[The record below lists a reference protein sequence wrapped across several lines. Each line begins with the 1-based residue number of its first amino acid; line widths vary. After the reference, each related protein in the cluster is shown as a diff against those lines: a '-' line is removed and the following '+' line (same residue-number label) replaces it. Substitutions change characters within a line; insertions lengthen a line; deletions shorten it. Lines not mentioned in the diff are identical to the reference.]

1 MPDEKFIYTITFI
14 FLFIFQNKTKL
25 KKGKEKRGR
34 GEEELEIRK
43 EMVTEAYVFSGEM
56 LENDDSERRGHPG
69 CLEAALQD
77 NTRSTRRDYHSD
89 LPAGCL

>member
-1 MPDEKFIYTITFI
+1 MPKKKNLSIPSCLYFHISF
-14 FLFIFQNKTKL
+14 KTKQNE
-25 KKGKEKRGR
+25 KGKKRGG

-43 EMVTEAYVFSGEM
+43 EMITEAYVFSGEM
-56 LENDDSERRGHPG
+56 LENDESERRGHPG

>member
-1 MPDEKFIYTITFI
+1 MKNLSTPLRLYFHISF
-14 FLFIFQNKTKL
+14 KTKQNEKG
-25 KKGKEKRGR
+25 KKGGK
-34 GEEELEIRK
+34 EELEIRK

-56 LENDDSERRGHPG
+56 LENDESERRGHPG

>member
-1 MPDEKFIYTITFI
+1 MPKEKVIYTITFI
-14 FLFIFQNKTKL
+14 FSHIFQKKKQNEKG
-25 KKGKEKRGR
+25 KKGGK
-34 GEEELEIRK
+34 EELEIRK

-56 LENDDSERRGHPG
+56 LENDESERRGHPG

-77 NTRSTRRDYHSD
+77 NTRSIRRDYHSD

>member
-1 MPDEKFIYTITFI
+1 MKNLFISFYHVYIFIY
-14 FLFIFQNKTKL
+14 LSKQNKTR
-25 KKGKEKRGR
+25 KEKRGR